1 MNSHKLS
8 RWIRTGTCV
17 ATLCCAVVPSH
28 TAAAAEPSATVSDI
42 TISVGTQPR
51 QAFAGFGASIF
62 PWTPSARYNAQV
74 TPKQTAE
81 MADSIWRDS
90 RFRSVRLWIHPGAE
104 PVSYYVDGFFKTGK
118 LQAVIA
124 AGAKDLILAPE
135 YLPADMNDGKGY
147 IKATDIPRYAAV
159 LADFILDFKRQ
170 TGILI
175 NHSGILNE
183 PNDRPVKFSDVQWPV
198 MIKAFRQ
205 ALDTRGLKTVQIIAP
220 ESANCSEDAYRVV
233 DSVRSDTAAWRAL
246 AGVATH
252 SYNNAATEEMAGRAL
267 GQKPY
272 WMTEASDVGP
282 EVPGD
287 ALRAASVASRFLNDM
302 NHGVTHWMHFIGFE
316 EADPK
321 DNATRIL
328 AYDVSPFRITRF
340 QKYSYYNQL
349 AHTFDVGAVLRHS
362 TSDKE
367 GEMTYTYGK
376 KPRINAAVAK
386 NPDGTW
392 AIGLSNYTAPSF
404 RDEEDPKNFVL
415 HNSGYSA
422 KTFRVTVRIPEL
434 AKRQIVRFA
443 VRRSNSNVNNAA
455 LQTLVMRN
463 GVVVVPDVQP
473 LDLITLRSLDK

>member
-1 MNSHKLS
+1 MNQYIISNLS
-8 RWIRTGTCV
+8 GIR
-17 ATLCCAVVPSH
+17 AIALALFCAALPLS
-28 TAAAAEPSATVSDI
+28 ASAAETAKPSEVTI
-42 TISVGTQPR
+42 TAGTQAR
-51 QAFAGFGASIF
+51 QKFAGLGASIF
-62 PWTPSARYNAQV
+62 PWVPSSRYNAEV
-74 TPKQTAE
+74 TPKQTAQ
-81 MADSIWRDS
+81 MANMIWRDS

-118 LQAVIA
+118 LQAVMA
-124 AGAKDLILAPE
+124 AGGTDLLLAPE

-147 IKATDIPRYAAV
+147 IKETDIPRYANI
-159 LADFILDFKRQ
+159 LADFILDFKKQ

-183 PNDRPVKFSDVQWPV
+183 PNDRPVKFSDAQWPR

-205 ALDTRGLKTVQIIAP
+205 ALDARGLKMVKIIAP

-233 DSVRSDTAAWRAL
+233 DSIHSDPTAWRAL
-246 AGVATH
+246 AGIATH
-252 SYNNAATEEMAGRAL
+252 SYNNAATEAMAGRSL

-272 WMTEASDVGP
+272 WMTEASDIGP
-282 EVPGD
+282 EASGD
-287 ALRAASVASRFLNDM
+287 ALRAASVASRFLNDI

-321 DNATRIL
+321 DNATRII
-328 AYDVSPFRITRF
+328 AYNASPFRITRF
-340 QKYSYYNQL
+340 QKYAYYKQL
-349 AHTFDVGAVLRHS
+349 SQTFDVGAVLRHS

-404 RDEEDPKNFVL
+404 SDAEDPKNFEL

-422 KTFRVTVRIPEL
+422 KTFRITVRIPEL
-434 AKRQIVRFA
+434 AKRKKMRFA
-443 VRRSNSNVNNAA
+443 VRRSNSNVNNVA
-455 LQTLVMRN
+455 LQNVIMQN
-463 GVVVVPDVQP
+463 GVVVVQNVQP
-473 LDLITLRSLDK
+473 LDLITLRSLEK